1 MSAAHSASAGNTLD
15 ADALGQR
22 VTVQAAPQAHGP
34 RGELRSTLFLFRRE
48 FIIVGLLSALA
59 NLLMLTPTLYMLQV
73 FDRVMISR
81 NVLTLTSVSLIAL
94 GLFGIMAAA
103 EWMRSRLLVQTGM
116 RIDERLST
124 RVFNATFES
133 RLAGMNQPSHSP
145 GRAFSDLLQVR
156 QFLTGNGIFAFFDL
170 PWTPIYIA
178 VLFLLHPFLGWV
190 SIVFALIQ
198 GLITWLG
205 RHKAAEPAEAAQ
217 MAQTDENLYL
227 QGKLR
232 NVEVM
237 ESMGMVAA
245 LRRHWARRHALTMA
259 AFENSQGVA
268 HRISAVSKFVRYTQQ
283 SLSLG
288 AGALLVIDGQL
299 SPGAMIAANVLMT
312 RALAPIDML
321 VGTWQSFIVARKAF
335 GRLTELLDA
344 HPEREDAPRRTAPKG
359 DITLASVVATAP
371 GREKPILQGIDL
383 KLPAGQVMVVLGPSG
398 SGKSTLARVILG
410 IWGEVRGEVLL
421 DGLPID
427 SWDRGELG
435 PHIGYLPQD
444 IELFEGTIAENIS
457 RFGELDSEKVIE
469 AAKAAGLHEMILR
482 FPRGYDM
489 PIGEAGNILSGGQR
503 QRVALARAL
512 YGRPALVVLDEPNA
526 NLDDAGEAALARAVL
541 QLKQQGS
548 TVVLVTHRPGA
559 IALADRLLIM
569 RDGRIQMEGPRDA
582 VLAALR
588 SAAAQ
593 QAAQAAAPVGS
604 PSTPASAPAAT
615 PASAPLSAPPST
627 PESAK

>member
-1 MSAAHSASAGNTLD
+1 MRSAQQATLD
-15 ADALGQR
+15 ADELGQR
-22 VTVQAAPQAHGP
+22 VTVETAPTAQDP
-34 RGELRSTLFLFRRE
+34 RGELRSTLFMFRRE
-48 FIIVGLLSALA
+48 FIIVGLLSAVA

-81 NVLTLTSVSLIAL
+81 NALTLTSVSLIAL
-94 GLFGIMAAA
+94 GLFGMMAAA

-116 RIDERLST
+116 RIDQRLST
-124 RVFNATFES
+124 RVFNATFEQ
-133 RLAGMNQPSHSP
+133 RLAGLNQPGHSP
-145 GRAFSDLLQVR
+145 GRAFNDLLQVR
-156 QFLTGNGIFAFFDL
+156 QFITGNGVFAFFDL

-178 VLFLLHPFLGWV
+178 VTFLLHPFLGWV
-190 SIVFALIQ
+190 SIVFALVQ
-198 GLITWLG
+198 GMITWLG
-205 RHKAAEPAEAAQ
+205 RNRAAEPAEAAQ
-217 MAQTDENLYL
+217 MAQSDESVYL

-232 NVEVM
+232 NVEVV
-237 ESMGMVAA
+237 ESMGMVAS
-245 LRRHWARRHALTMA
+245 LRRHWAQRHAVTMA
-259 AFENSQGVA
+259 TVAQSQGVA
-268 HRISAVSKFVRYTQQ
+268 HRISAISKFVRYTQQ

-321 VGTWQSFIVARKAF
+321 VGTWQSFVVARKAF
-335 GRLTELLDA
+335 GRLTDLLDA
-344 HPEREDAPRRTAPKG
+344 HPEREDVLRRTAPKG
-359 DITLASVVATAP
+359 EVTLAAVVATAP
-371 GREKPILQGIDL
+371 GRQQPILQGIDL
-383 KLPAGQVMVVLGPSG
+383 KLPAGQVMVVLGASG

-410 IWGEVRGEVLL
+410 IWGDVRGEVLL

-482 FPRGYDM
+482 FPKGYDT

-548 TVVLVTHRPGA
+548 TVVLVTHRPSA
-559 IALADRLLIM
+559 IGLADRLLIL
-569 RDGRIQMEGPRDA
+569 RDGRIQIEGPRDA

-588 SAAAQ
+588 PA
-593 QAAQAAAPVGS
+593 AAAPAAQ
-604 PSTPASAPAAT
+604 TAAQPAAPAAPT
-615 PASAPLSAPPST
+615 SN